1 MDVLNGGKRTNK
13 VRNISLPTLL
23 EYGDLN
29 MEDWSTDKNLW
40 MRLADVNKVER
51 KGCDLK
57 RDREKSSS
65 LPSLTSK
72 VRKLNLMTLEE
83 EVKFGEP
90 ANDERNQGS
99 DEGQG
104 SLESYDENEETSS
117 DDECDEVFC
126 EEFDDD
132 NRSTDFESGQENE
145 DLRDNGGMK
154 SSAVQTKED
163 RDKMRTVNEWV
174 KTQAIVNKVPI
185 MKDAEDIR
193 VDKVLPEI
201 ALTKNRNLLRRNRAN
216 VVETRNTRRPEHA
229 NGNELSD
236 RYAPK
241 MNEGSVVRK
250 GRKEAGK
257 FETGKTQRS
266 AECDEKRRNVVDNT
280 ITSLHTC
287 YTPKINENKAKAPFQ
302 RKLERSNISL
312 VRTFSN
318 PLRTDSPFPTE
329 ESLVPLSGSS
339 YTARTHSN
347 TVRHIPMPPNRPIQS
362 PMIKT
367 RNSSDSLESTVRG
380 ASAFSWPASSN
391 GISRHQSEHS
401 LRRRVPTP
409 RPPNMLARCRSMEL

>member
-1 MDVLNGGKRTNK
+1 MDVLNSGKRTNK

-29 MEDWSTDKNLW
+29 MEDWNTDKNLW
-40 MRLADVNKVER
+40 MRLADVNKVES
-51 KGCDLK
+51 KGCDLR
-57 RDREKSSS
+57 RDREKCSS

-90 ANDERNQGS
+90 ANDERNKGS
-99 DEGQG
+99 EEGQG
-104 SLESYDENEETSS
+104 SFESCEENEESGS

-126 EEFDDD
+126 KEFDDD

-145 DLRDNGGMK
+145 NQGDNCSTQ

-174 KTQAIVNKVPI
+174 KTQSIVNRVPK
-185 MKDAEDIR
+185 MKDADDIR

-201 ALTKNRNLLRRNRAN
+201 ALTKTRNLLRRNRAN
-216 VVETRNTRRPEHA
+216 VVETRNTQRQEHVK
-229 NGNELSD
+229 GNEQSD
-236 RYAPK
+236 RCAPK
-241 MNEGSVVRK
+241 MDEGLVVRK
-250 GRKEAGK
+250 GRREAGK
-257 FETGKTQRS
+257 FEMDKIQRS
-266 AECDEKRRNVVDNT
+266 AKCDEKRRNVVDNT
-280 ITSLHTC
+280 VTSLHTC
-287 YTPKINENKAKAPFQ
+287 YTPKINENRAKVPFQ
-302 RKLERSNISL
+302 RKFERSNITI

-318 PLRTDSPFPTE
+318 PSRTDSPFPTE
-329 ESLVPLSGSS
+329 ESLVPLSGNSN
-339 YTARTHSN
+339 TARTTSN
-347 TVRHIPMPPNRPIQS
+347 TARHIPMPPKRPIQS

-367 RNSSDSLESTVRG
+367 RNSSDSLESTLRG